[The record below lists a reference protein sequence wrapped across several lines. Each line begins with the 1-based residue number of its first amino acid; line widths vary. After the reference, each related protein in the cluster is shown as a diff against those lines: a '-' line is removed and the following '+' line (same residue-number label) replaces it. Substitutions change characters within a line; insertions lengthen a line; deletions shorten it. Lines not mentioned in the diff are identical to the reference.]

1 MLLCGIFIC
10 GFNTFLPCVLHVTLP
25 VNESGPPLSLHIL
38 TEYFIDQEKYFYLLV
53 IHKETASCIGVTT
66 IVATGTMNMLYL
78 QHACGMFMIAR

>member
-1 MLLCGIFIC
+1 MHSPFYVTITFII
-10 GFNTFLPCVLHVTLP
+10 
-25 VNESGPPLSLHIL
+25 NESGSPLSLHIL

-53 IHKETASCIGVTT
+53 MHKEIASCIRVAA